1 MVKLFCL
8 DDNDVCCSL
17 CSSIGKHKNHNCVL
31 ISDLIDEKNKIV
43 EKKIE
48 NLNLNLKD
56 ENLNLDLNNEIIL
69 EIEEKIK
76 LIENNNKNNEKKD

>member
-48 NLNLNLKD
+48 NLNID
-56 ENLNLDLNNEIIL
+56 VNNEIIL

-76 LIENNNKNNEKKD
+76 LIENNNKNNGKKD